1 MDNNYKHI
9 VLQFDQAEQPIFKEK
24 KKDGYVE
31 FGKDNNYPNYLLS
44 LYNESPKHGAIIK
57 SKCNY
62 IYGKGFEIP
71 GNANSKGETWNQ
83 IVKRCIKDDEL
94 YRGYY
99 LQVIWNRA
107 KQVSEVYHIEFAKV
121 RVSKDMQEFY
131 VKNDWTD
138 FREKARCYQAFNL
151 NNPIGSQIFYYKEYN
166 PSSEIY
172 PLPSYF
178 QGLNYIESDI
188 KVSRHLLGLANQSF
202 TGTTLINLNNGNP
215 INEEHKGQVERDL
228 LNKFT
233 GDAGKRVVIM
243 FNNSK
248 DNAAEIL
255 PLGTSTLTKE
265 DFNNVNNLIS
275 QEIMICH
282 QVVSPSLMGV
292 KTEGQLGGRGEIREA
307 YEIFKNVYCEERINE
322 IESIFTKFRNL
333 KGEPGEF
340 KLIPIE
346 PLKFEF
352 GESVMAQ
359 NLTKDEIRELM
370 GKEPLDSTIKTQ
382 AQIVSDNIN
391 SLSPLVA
398 NKVLESM
405 TPDEIRSLAGL
416 IPKETS
422 IDGIAPQVQME
433 TNDSIKNLTGRQYQN
448 VMRIVRQFSTGK
460 INKQQASLMLKN
472 GFGFTDNDVNTFLGI
487 DDNPL
492 TENEIQQFSMDE
504 EDRLINEF
512 ANCGED
518 SSKYEIKERIRL
530 ADSFADVNEDEAK
543 VIKLLTDNKNLTNEE
558 IAKQLDWKV
567 EKVNNIVSGLIDA
580 NILLTKLVKVGNDTI
595 LETKVL
601 KPLSELGVKSG
612 KAVFIRYTYE
622 WRDIVSNRN
631 INTSRKFC
639 QRMYEMSAHIGKP
652 GKYWSMTDI
661 QNISMRLGYD
671 VLTRV
676 GGWWTMPNGEHSIQC
691 RHEWFQNL
699 VTEK

>member
-62 IYGKGFEIP
+62 IYGKGFEVP

-138 FREKARCYQAFNL
+138 FREKARCYEAFNL
-151 NNPIGSQIFYYKEYN
+151 NNPVGSQIFYYKEYN

-215 INEEHKGQVERDL
+215 LNEEHKGQVERDL

-233 GDAGKRVVIM
+233 GDSGKRVVIM

-352 GESVMAQ
+352 SENIIAQ
-359 NLTKDEIRELM
+359 NLTQNEIRELM
-370 GKEPLDSTIKTQ
+370 GKEPLNAGQVT
-382 AQIVSDNIN
+382 SDGV
-391 SLSPLVA
+391 VA
-398 NKVLESM
+398 
-405 TPDEIRSLAGL
+405 
-416 IPKETS
+416 
-422 IDGIAPQVQME
+422 VQSEVPAKME
-433 TNDSIKNLTGRQYQN
+433 TNDAIKNLSGRQYQN

-472 GFGFTDNDVNTFLGI
+472 GFGFTDADINTFLGI

-492 TENEIQQFSMDE
+492 TENEIQQFSMDDE
-504 EDRLINEF
+504 ERLINEF

-518 SSKYEIKERIRL
+518 SSKYEIQQRIRL

-543 VIKLLTDNKNLTNEE
+543 VIKLLTDNKNLTSEE
-558 IAKQLDWKV
+558 IAKQLDLEV
-567 EKVNNIVSGLIDA
+567 SKVNNIIAGLIDA

-595 LETKVL
+595 IETKVL

-622 WRDIVSNRN
+622 WRDMVSNRN

-639 QRMYEMSAHIGKP
+639 QRMYEMSAHKGSA

>member
-31 FGKDNNYPNYLLS
+31 FGKDNNYPTYLLS

-62 IYGKGFEIP
+62 IYGKGFEVP

-107 KQVSEVYHIEFAKV
+107 KQISEVYHIEFAKV

-151 NNPIGSQIFYYKEYN
+151 NNPVGSQIFYYKEYN

-215 INEEHKGQVERDL
+215 LNEEHKGQVERDL

-233 GDAGKRVVIM
+233 GDSGKRVVIM

-352 GESVMAQ
+352 SENIIAQ
-359 NLTKDEIRELM
+359 NLTQNEIRQLM
-370 GKEPLDSTIKTQ
+370 GKEPLQSGQVT
-382 AQIVSDNIN
+382 SDGV
-391 SLSPLVA
+391 VA
-398 NKVLESM
+398 
-405 TPDEIRSLAGL
+405 
-416 IPKETS
+416 
-422 IDGIAPQVQME
+422 VQNEVPAKME
-433 TNDSIKNLTGRQYQN
+433 TNDAIKNLSGRQYQN

-472 GFGFTDNDVNTFLGI
+472 GFGFTDADINTFLGI

-504 EDRLINEF
+504 EERLINEF

-518 SSKYEIKERIRL
+518 SSKYDIQQRIRL

-567 EKVNNIVSGLIDA
+567 DKVNNIISGLIDA

-595 LETKVL
+595 IETKVL
-601 KPLSELGVKSG
+601 KPLSELGIKSG

-639 QRMYEMSAHIGKP
+639 QRMYEMSAHKGSA

>member
-31 FGKDNNYPNYLLS
+31 FGKDNNYPTYLLS

-62 IYGKGFEIP
+62 IYGKGFEVP

-107 KQVSEVYHIEFAKV
+107 KQISEVYHIEFAKV

-151 NNPIGSQIFYYKEYN
+151 NNPVGSQIFYYKEYN

-215 INEEHKGQVERDL
+215 LNEEHKGQVERDL

-233 GDAGKRVVIM
+233 GDSGKRVVIM

-352 GESVMAQ
+352 SENIIAQ
-359 NLTKDEIRELM
+359 NLTQNEIRELM
-370 GKEPLDSTIKTQ
+370 GKEPLNAGQVT
-382 AQIVSDNIN
+382 SDGV
-391 SLSPLVA
+391 VA
-398 NKVLESM
+398 
-405 TPDEIRSLAGL
+405 
-416 IPKETS
+416 
-422 IDGIAPQVQME
+422 VQSEVPAKME
-433 TNDSIKNLTGRQYQN
+433 TNDAIKNLSGRQYQN

-472 GFGFTDNDVNTFLGI
+472 GFGFTDADINTFLGI

-492 TENEIQQFSMDE
+492 TENEIQQFSMDDE
-504 EDRLINEF
+504 ERLINEF

-518 SSKYEIKERIRL
+518 SSKYEIQQRIRL

-543 VIKLLTDNKNLTNEE
+543 VIKLLTDNKNLTSEE
-558 IAKQLDWKV
+558 IAKQLDLEV
-567 EKVNNIVSGLIDA
+567 PKVNNIISGLIDA
-580 NILLTKLVKVGNDTI
+580 NILATKLVKVGNDTI
-595 LETKVL
+595 IETKVL

-639 QRMYEMSAHIGKP
+639 QRMYEMSAHKGSA

>member
-31 FGKDNNYPNYLLS
+31 FGKDNNYPTYLLS

-62 IYGKGFEIP
+62 IYGKGFEVP

-151 NNPIGSQIFYYKEYN
+151 NNPVGSQIFYYKEYN

-215 INEEHKGQVERDL
+215 LNEEHKGQVERDL

-233 GDAGKRVVIM
+233 GDSGKRVVIM

-333 KGEPGEF
+333 KGEQGEF

-352 GESVMAQ
+352 SEAIIAQ
-359 NLTKDEIRELM
+359 NLTQNEIRELM
-370 GKEPLDSTIKTQ
+370 GKEPLNAGQVT
-382 AQIVSDNIN
+382 SDGV
-391 SLSPLVA
+391 VA
-398 NKVLESM
+398 
-405 TPDEIRSLAGL
+405 
-416 IPKETS
+416 
-422 IDGIAPQVQME
+422 VQSEVPAKME
-433 TNDSIKNLTGRQYQN
+433 TNDAIKNLSGRQYQN

-472 GFGFTDNDVNTFLGI
+472 GFGFTDADINTFLGI

-504 EDRLINEF
+504 EERLINEF

-518 SSKYEIKERIRL
+518 SSKYEIQQRIRL
-530 ADSFADVNEDEAK
+530 ADSFADVSEDEAK

-567 EKVNNIVSGLIDA
+567 DKVNNIISGLIDA

-595 LETKVL
+595 IETKVL
-601 KPLSELGVKSG
+601 KPLSELGIKSG

-639 QRMYEMSAHIGKP
+639 QRMYEMSAHKGKA

>member
-9 VLQFDQAEQPIFKEK
+9 VLQFDQAEQPIFREK

-31 FGKDNNYPNYLLS
+31 FGKDNNYPTYLLS

-62 IYGKGFEIP
+62 IYGKGFEVP

-151 NNPIGSQIFYYKEYN
+151 NNPVGSQIFYYKEYN

-215 INEEHKGQVERDL
+215 LNEEHKGQVERDL

-233 GDAGKRVVIM
+233 GDSGKRVVIM

-333 KGEPGEF
+333 KGEQGEF

-352 GESVMAQ
+352 SENIIAQ
-359 NLTKDEIRELM
+359 NLTQNEIRELM
-370 GKEPLDSTIKTQ
+370 GKEPLNAGQVT
-382 AQIVSDNIN
+382 SDGV
-391 SLSPLVA
+391 VA
-398 NKVLESM
+398 
-405 TPDEIRSLAGL
+405 
-416 IPKETS
+416 
-422 IDGIAPQVQME
+422 VQSEVPAKME
-433 TNDSIKNLTGRQYQN
+433 TNDAIKNLSGRQYQN
-448 VMRIVRQFSTGK
+448 VMRIVRQFSIGK

-472 GFGFTDNDVNTFLGI
+472 GFGFTDADINTFLGI

-492 TENEIQQFSMDE
+492 TENEIQQFSMDDE
-504 EDRLINEF
+504 ERLINEF

-518 SSKYEIKERIRL
+518 SSKYEIQQRIRL

-543 VIKLLTDNKNLTNEE
+543 VIKLLTDNKNLTSEE
-558 IAKQLDWKV
+558 IAKQLDLEV
-567 EKVNNIVSGLIDA
+567 TKVNNIIAGLIDA

-595 LETKVL
+595 IETKVL
-601 KPLSELGVKSG
+601 KPLSELGIKSG

-639 QRMYEMSAHIGKP
+639 QRMYEMSAHKGSA

>member
-322 IESIFTKFRNL
+322 VESIFTKFRNL

-352 GESVMAQ
+352 SENIIAQ
-359 NLTKDEIRELM
+359 NLTQNEIRELM
-370 GKEPLDSTIKTQ
+370 GKEPLNAGQVT
-382 AQIVSDNIN
+382 SDGV
-391 SLSPLVA
+391 VA
-398 NKVLESM
+398 VQQE
-405 TPDEIRSLAGL
+405 
-416 IPKETS
+416 
-422 IDGIAPQVQME
+422 APAKME
-433 TNDSIKNLTGRQYQN
+433 TNDAIKNLSGRQYQN

-472 GFGFTDNDVNTFLGI
+472 GFGFTDADVNTFLGI

-639 QRMYEMSAHIGKP
+639 QRMYEMSAHKGSA

>member
-9 VLQFDQAEQPIFKEK
+9 VLQFDQAEHPIFKEK

-62 IYGKGFEIP
+62 IYGKGFEVP
-71 GNANSKGETWNQ
+71 GSANSKGETWNQ

-107 KQVSEVYHIEFAKV
+107 KQVSEVYHIEFSKV
-121 RVSKDMQEFY
+121 RASKDLQEFY

-151 NNPIGSQIFYYKEYN
+151 NNPVGSQIFYYKEYN

-178 QGLNYIESDI
+178 QGLNYIECDI

-202 TGTTLINLNNGNP
+202 TGTTLINLNNGDP
-215 INEEHKGQVERDL
+215 IGEEHKGQVEKDL

-243 FNNSK
+243 FNKSK

-255 PLGTSTLTKE
+255 PLGTTTLTKE

-322 IESIFTKFRNL
+322 IETIFTKFRNL
-333 KGEPGEF
+333 KGEPGDF

-352 GESVMAQ
+352 SETIIAQ
-359 NLTKDEIRELM
+359 NLTQNEIRELM
-370 GKEPLDSTIKTQ
+370 GKEPLQ
-382 AQIVSDNIN
+382 AGQITSDGV
-391 SLSPLVA
+391 VA
-398 NKVLESM
+398 VQEQ
-405 TPDEIRSLAGL
+405 
-416 IPKETS
+416 
-422 IDGIAPQVQME
+422 APAKME
-433 TNDSIKNLTGRQYQN
+433 TNDAIKNLSGRQYQN

-460 INKQQASLMLKN
+460 LSKQQASLMLKN
-472 GFGFTDNDVNTFLGI
+472 GFGFNDNDINTFLGI

-492 TENEIQQFSMDE
+492 TENEIQQFSMSD
-504 EDRLINEF
+504 EDRLIEEF

-518 SSKYEIKERIRL
+518 SSKYEIKDRIRL

-558 IAKQLDWKV
+558 IAKQLDWEV
-567 EKVNNIVSGLIDA
+567 GKVNDIVSGLIDA

-595 LETKVL
+595 VETKVL

-622 WRDIVSNRN
+622 WRDIVSNRD

-639 QRMYEMSAHIGKP
+639 QKMYEMSAHRGKS

>member
-31 FGKDNNYPNYLLS
+31 FGKDNNYPTYLLS

-352 GESVMAQ
+352 SENIIAQ
-359 NLTKDEIRELM
+359 NLTQNEIRELM
-370 GKEPLDSTIKTQ
+370 GKEPLNAGQVT
-382 AQIVSDNIN
+382 SDGV
-391 SLSPLVA
+391 VA
-398 NKVLESM
+398 
-405 TPDEIRSLAGL
+405 
-416 IPKETS
+416 
-422 IDGIAPQVQME
+422 VQNEVPAKME
-433 TNDSIKNLTGRQYQN
+433 TNDAIKNLSGRQYQN

-472 GFGFTDNDVNTFLGI
+472 GFGFTDVDVNTFLGI

-504 EDRLINEF
+504 EERLINEF

-567 EKVNNIVSGLIDA
+567 DKVNNIISGLIDA
-580 NILLTKLVKVGNDTI
+580 NILITKLVKVGNDTI
-595 LETKVL
+595 IETKVL
-601 KPLSELGVKSG
+601 KPLSELGLKSG

-622 WRDIVSNRN
+622 WRDMVSNRN

-639 QRMYEMSAHIGKP
+639 QRMYEMSAHKGSA

>member
-31 FGKDNNYPNYLLS
+31 FGKDNNYPTYLLS

-62 IYGKGFEIP
+62 IYGKGFEVP

-151 NNPIGSQIFYYKEYN
+151 NNPVGSQIFYYKEYN

-178 QGLNYIESDI
+178 SGLNYVESDI

-215 INEEHKGQVERDL
+215 LNEEHKGQVERDL

-233 GDAGKRVVIM
+233 GDSGKRVVIM

-352 GESVMAQ
+352 SENIIAQ
-359 NLTKDEIRELM
+359 NLTQNEIRELM
-370 GKEPLDSTIKTQ
+370 GKEPLNAGQVT
-382 AQIVSDNIN
+382 SDGV
-391 SLSPLVA
+391 VA
-398 NKVLESM
+398 
-405 TPDEIRSLAGL
+405 
-416 IPKETS
+416 
-422 IDGIAPQVQME
+422 VQSEVPAKME
-433 TNDSIKNLTGRQYQN
+433 TNDAIKNLSGRQYQN

-472 GFGFTDNDVNTFLGI
+472 GFGFTDVDVNTFLGI

-492 TENEIQQFSMDE
+492 TENEIQQFSMDDE
-504 EDRLINEF
+504 ERLINEF

-558 IAKQLDWKV
+558 IAKQLDWEVQKV
-567 EKVNNIVSGLIDA
+567 INIISGLIDA
-580 NILLTKLVKVGNDTI
+580 NILLTKLVKVGSDTI
-595 LETKVL
+595 IETKVL

-622 WRDIVSNRN
+622 WRDMVSNRN

-639 QRMYEMSAHIGKP
+639 QRMYEMSAHKGSA

>member
-1 MDNNYKHI
+1 
-9 VLQFDQAEQPIFKEK
+9 
-24 KKDGYVE
+24 
-31 FGKDNNYPNYLLS
+31 
-44 LYNESPKHGAIIK
+44 
-57 SKCNY
+57 
-62 IYGKGFEIP
+62 
-71 GNANSKGETWNQ
+71 
-83 IVKRCIKDDEL
+83 
-94 YRGYY
+94 
-99 LQVIWNRA
+99 VIWNRA

-233 GDAGKRVVIM
+233 GDSGKRVVIM

-352 GESVMAQ
+352 SENIIAQ
-359 NLTKDEIRELM
+359 NLTQNEIRELM
-370 GKEPLDSTIKTQ
+370 GKEPLNAGQVT
-382 AQIVSDNIN
+382 SDGV
-391 SLSPLVA
+391 VA
-398 NKVLESM
+398 
-405 TPDEIRSLAGL
+405 
-416 IPKETS
+416 
-422 IDGIAPQVQME
+422 VQSEVPAKME
-433 TNDSIKNLTGRQYQN
+433 TNDAIKNLSGRQYQN

-472 GFGFTDNDVNTFLGI
+472 GFGFTDVDVNTFLGI

-504 EDRLINEF
+504 EERLINEF

-558 IAKQLDWKV
+558 IAKQLDWEV
-567 EKVNNIVSGLIDA
+567 DKVNNIISGLIDA
-580 NILLTKLVKVGNDTI
+580 NILITKLVKVGNDTI
-595 LETKVL
+595 IETKVL

-622 WRDIVSNRN
+622 WRDMVSNRN

-639 QRMYEMSAHIGKP
+639 QRMYEMSAHKGSA

>member
-31 FGKDNNYPNYLLS
+31 FGKDNNYPTYLLS

-352 GESVMAQ
+352 SEAIIAQ
-359 NLTKDEIRELM
+359 NLTQNEIRELM
-370 GKEPLDSTIKTQ
+370 GKKPLNAGQVT
-382 AQIVSDNIN
+382 SDGV
-391 SLSPLVA
+391 VA
-398 NKVLESM
+398 
-405 TPDEIRSLAGL
+405 
-416 IPKETS
+416 
-422 IDGIAPQVQME
+422 VQNEVPAKME
-433 TNDSIKNLTGRQYQN
+433 TNDAIKNLSGRQYQN

-472 GFGFTDNDVNTFLGI
+472 GFGFTDVDVNTFLGI

-504 EDRLINEF
+504 EERLINEF

-567 EKVNNIVSGLIDA
+567 DKVNNIVSGLIDA
-580 NILLTKLVKVGNDTI
+580 NILLTKLVKVGSDTI

-622 WRDIVSNRN
+622 WRDIVKDKD
-631 INTSRKFC
+631 ITTSRKFC
-639 QRMYEMSAHIGKP
+639 QRMYAMSAHKGSA

-661 QNISMRLGYD
+661 QNISLRLGYD
-671 VLTRV
+671 VLARV
-676 GGWWTMPNGEHSIQC
+676 GGWWNSPINPTPYQC

>member
-31 FGKDNNYPNYLLS
+31 FGKDNNYPTYLLS

-151 NNPIGSQIFYYKEYN
+151 NNPVGSQIFYYKEYN

-215 INEEHKGQVERDL
+215 LNEEHKGQVERDL

-233 GDAGKRVVIM
+233 GDSGKRVVIM

-352 GESVMAQ
+352 SENIIAQ
-359 NLTKDEIRELM
+359 NLTQNEIRELM
-370 GKEPLDSTIKTQ
+370 GKEPLNAGQVT
-382 AQIVSDNIN
+382 SDGV
-391 SLSPLVA
+391 VA
-398 NKVLESM
+398 
-405 TPDEIRSLAGL
+405 
-416 IPKETS
+416 
-422 IDGIAPQVQME
+422 VQSEVPAKME
-433 TNDSIKNLTGRQYQN
+433 TNDAIKNLSGRQYQN

-472 GFGFTDNDVNTFLGI
+472 GFGFTDADINTFLGI

-492 TENEIQQFSMDE
+492 TENEIQQFSMDDE
-504 EDRLINEF
+504 ERLINEF

-518 SSKYEIKERIRL
+518 SSKYEIQQRIRL

-543 VIKLLTDNKNLTNEE
+543 VIKLLTDNKNLTSEE
-558 IAKQLDWKV
+558 IAKQLDLEV
-567 EKVNNIVSGLIDA
+567 PKVNNIISGLIDA
-580 NILLTKLVKVGNDTI
+580 NILATKLVKVGNDTI
-595 LETKVL
+595 IETKVL

-639 QRMYEMSAHIGKP
+639 QRMYEMSAHKGSA